1 MRKYD
6 LLAISLVMFSAILV
20 TAMAIDPK
28 GFSLQA
34 WQPLMAAILA
44 LGAGALA
51 FRGATAKVEFDR
63 TVHEAQKRQRQKN
76 LHTKLLYSALIF
88 RADMRKAVS
97 KFKTQF
103 MHSAPIQRTARDL
116 AVSWPPEFDEAW
128 KDIDLLSETS
138 AELLA
143 NLKYNYGPFRD
154 AVNDLDRS
162 KNWEIS
168 WTIPTE
174 IEGTVKLLKEIE
186 TFAAD
191 FVSSLES
198 SKPA

>member
-6 LLAISLVMFSAILV
+6 LLAISLLMFSVILV

-34 WQPLMAAILA
+34 WQPLMAAIIA

-51 FRGATAKVEFDR
+51 FRGAMAKVEFDR

-88 RADMRKAVS
+88 RADMRKVVE
-97 KFKTQF
+97 KFKVQYLGS
-103 MHSAPIQRTARDL
+103 SALRTAKDFE
-116 AVSWPPEFDEAW
+116 VDWPSEFDEVW
-128 KDIDLLSETS
+128 NNIDILDETS

-143 NLKYNYGPFRD
+143 NLKYNYRPFRD
-154 AVNDLDRS
+154 AVSALDRNE
-162 KNWEIS
+162 NWDIK
-168 WTIPTE
+168 WRIPTE
-174 IEGTVKLLKEIE
+174 IEGAVKSLKEVE
-186 TFAAD
+186 TFATD

-198 SKPA
+198 SKPN